1 MARRC
6 NEGKTMK
13 TLNQVIPNA
22 QKRLRR
28 YEVADSQKKD
38 DEELQVILEGIE
50 ERRRLIKTEKFTSMP
65 KVP

>member
-1 MARRC
+1 
-6 NEGKTMK
+6 MK